1 MRTIRSPPIPAI
13 MIVSAASGGM
23 PCRPSDRKNRIF
35 SDTPKRAAFSRA
47 FCSGCS
53 RRSAAVT
60 NGQMPSRSRYME
72 RYP

>member
-1 MRTIRSPPIPAI
+1 M
-13 MIVSAASGGM
+13 MIVSAAPGGIL
-23 PCRPSDRKNRIF
+23 CRPSDRKNCMF

-60 NGQMPSRSRYME
+60 NGQIPSRSRYTA